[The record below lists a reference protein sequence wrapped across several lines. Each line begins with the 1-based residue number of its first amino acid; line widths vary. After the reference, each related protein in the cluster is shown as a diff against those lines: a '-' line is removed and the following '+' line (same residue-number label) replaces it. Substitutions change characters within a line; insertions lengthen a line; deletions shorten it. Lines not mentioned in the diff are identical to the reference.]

1 MARPGITVIVSSSA
15 TVGPPGPQGPQG
27 EQGIQGVQGD
37 GVPDTVDAVDR
48 QVVTYSGTEAE
59 WGYVE
64 SLFLKVQNDEGSTLS
79 AGAPVY
85 AKGISGNSILVG
97 KADANNSSKMP
108 CIGLLLEETQDG
120 ATGEIITA
128 GLFNKTISGLNNI
141 SVGDTVYVSNTG
153 GLTTTRPTGPN
164 DLVQNV
170 GVVLQTSGSNIQKM
184 KVSAIGR
191 TNDIPNLDTGKFFI
205 GGSLGDISQYTL
217 PISDGLDKQVL
228 QTDGN
233 GAVTFSSL
241 SEIGQF
247 VFDTSQVPGSGQDDY
262 VLTYDA
268 NSGNISLEEN
278 DTGGIASVSGT
289 APISVTAGTT
299 PTVSITAATTSAAGS
314 MSSAD
319 KTKLD
324 GIETSADV
332 TDNLNVKSS
341 IGAMTSSNLSFQNHR
356 PSDWILVKDNGSG
369 GDLKYVPF
377 ENASKVR
384 NDGLTSDGDYGL
396 GSQVWYNGNTS
407 TTAGRIYYF
416 NTSGTWTIAS
426 ASAPNTGGTS
436 LLAVAAGS
444 NSGTDGMIL
453 NGFVY
458 MNGGVSGNTGLPIY
472 LTTGTQQ
479 SGGLPVNTA
488 PSTAGQVIRVIG
500 NKIDANVLFF
510 NPDQH
515 FEIV

>member
-48 QVVTYSGTEAE
+48 QVVTYNGTEAE
-59 WGYVE
+59 WEYVE
-64 SLFLKVQNDEGSTLS
+64 SVFLKVQNDQGSTLS

-153 GLTTTRPTGPN
+153 GLTTIRPNGPN

-170 GVVLQTSGSNIQKM
+170 GVVLQTNGNNIQKM

-205 GGSLGDISQYTL
+205 GGTLGDISTYTL
-217 PISDGLDKQVL
+217 PTSDGLDKQVL

-247 VFDTSQVPGSGQDDY
+247 VFDTSQVPGAGQDDY
-262 VLTYDA
+262 VLTYDD
-268 NSGNISLEEN
+268 NSGKIKLEEN

-289 APISVTAGTT
+289 PPIAVTSGDS
-299 PTVSITAATTSAAGS
+299 PVVSITAATTSADGS

-332 TDNLNVKSS
+332 TDIANVNSAIDGMS
-341 IGAMTSSNLSFQNHR
+341 SFQLSSQTPR
-356 PSDWILVKDNGSG
+356 PNDWILIKQSG
-369 GDLKYVPF
+369 GDLQYVEF
-377 ENASKVR
+377 NQVSNVS
-384 NDGLTSDGDYGL
+384 NQGLGSDGDYGL
-396 GSQVWYNGNTS
+396 GSQVWYHGNSPTV
-407 TTAGRIYYF
+407 AGRIYHL
-416 NTSGTWTIAS
+416 NTSGNWSIAS
-426 ASAPNTGGTS
+426 ASAPNTGGTAM
-436 LLAVAAGS
+436 LAVAAGS

-458 MNGGVSGNTGLPIY
+458 MNGGVAGNIGAPIY
-472 LTTGTQQ
+472 LTTGTSQ
-479 SGGLPVNTA
+479 SGGLPVNTT
-488 PSTAGQVIRVIG
+488 PTAVGEVVRVIG